1 MSFTKSDLFTWV
13 NRNFIGVRLFS
24 DFFLISDTTPG
35 SKQSEG
41 ETPKTYRPL
50 VKHFDPN
57 DENVGFDLAKVKMER
72 SSSPTGSRRQ
82 LLLAQ
87 ASGAKTS
94 GSDGGDG
101 SRNENSESSMPLPPS
116 SFQSRRQ
123 NQTSEQQRTN
133 TTTNP
138 AASEKSGDKSESSE
152 SGVVAGSTTN
162 DESTKSIDGENET
175 GSVATRGPA
184 DDNVGSEAKGQSQSA
199 DSGKVTAALEFEE
212 EAECFDLSD
221 DCDEDGVPTGRSKN
235 ADQVWPLNSILSIFA
250 VFPVPPRMHF
260 STVRVF
266 FHRDSVL

>member
-1 MSFTKSDLFTWV
+1 M
-13 NRNFIGVRLFS
+13 
-24 DFFLISDTTPG
+24 
-35 SKQSEG
+35 
-41 ETPKTYRPL
+41 
-50 VKHFDPN
+50 KHFDPN

-94 GSDGGDG
+94 GSDGGEG
-101 SRNENSESSMPLPPS
+101 SRNENSESSMPS

-162 DESTKSIDGENET
+162 DESAKSNDGENET

-235 ADQVWPLNSILSIFA
+235 GEQVWPLNSIFPFSPF
-250 VFPVPPRMHF
+250 FPVPPRLY
-260 STVRVF
+260 TVRVSF
-266 FHRDSVL
+266 CHDSVLFCGTVRHAFKSVHITTK